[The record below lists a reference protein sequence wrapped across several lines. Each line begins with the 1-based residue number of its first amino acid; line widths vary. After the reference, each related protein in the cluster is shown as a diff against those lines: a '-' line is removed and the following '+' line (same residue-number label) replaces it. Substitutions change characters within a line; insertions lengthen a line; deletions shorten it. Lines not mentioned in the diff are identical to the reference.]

1 MGVSLSAD
9 FYTLSSSSNNTVS
22 NTLETYKP
30 TPLVAY
36 LLITCATFLWGLATV
51 VGRGVSEEIPPF
63 GLSFWRWLLATLV
76 LLPFV
81 WRDLSSKLPL
91 IKENWKLI
99 ILLGTFQVG
108 ASALLLVALN
118 YTTAINAALINAAQ
132 PVMTIIP
139 AWLLA
144 REKIS
149 LGQGIGIILGLIG
162 VVIMVS
168 QGSLQILTSLE
179 FNLGDILAIAAVI
192 GWTIFA
198 TLVHRVPSELG
209 LTTTLFAVYLTGT
222 IALIPFY
229 LIETTYSRPV
239 PLSWITVN
247 VVLLL
252 GILVSAVAVSI
263 WTASVRVIG
272 PNRASI
278 FLNLIPVFGVAMAIV
293 FLGEQLFDFHMIG
306 AALIAAGMVLVIS
319 MARKH

>member
-1 MGVSLSAD
+1 LSNPIKKS
-9 FYTLSSSSNNTVS
+9 FS

-36 LLITCATFLWGLATV
+36 LLVTLATFLWGLATV
-51 VGRGVSEEIPPF
+51 VGRGVYEEIPPF
-63 GLSFWRWLLATLV
+63 GLSFWRWLLAALV

-91 IKENWKLI
+91 IRENWKLI
-99 ILLGTFQVG
+99 AVLGTFQVG
-108 ASALLLVALN
+108 ASAILLVALN
-118 YTTAINAALINAAQ
+118 YTTAINASLINAAQ
-132 PVMTIIP
+132 PVMTIVP

-149 LGQGIGIILGLIG
+149 VGQGVGIVLGLVG
-162 VVIMVS
+162 VVIMIS
-168 QGSLQILTSLE
+168 RGNAEIFSSLE
-179 FNLGDILAIAAVI
+179 FNVGDILAILSVV

-209 LTTTLFAVYLTGT
+209 LTTTLFLVYMFGT

-239 PLSWITVN
+239 PLSWFTVN

-278 FLNLIPVFGVAMAIV
+278 FLNLVPVFGVAMAIV
-293 FLGEQLFDFHMIG
+293 YLGEKIFVFHMIG
-306 AALIAAGMVLVIS
+306 AGLIAAGMVLVIF
-319 MARKH
+319 MARKQ